1 MSHWF
6 PGLFT
11 ALVCVSTL
19 AAEPGQA
26 DQASKTAPKPAA
38 ISLEKIDRILTKEPK
53 YLAKPKYSLLVLGTA
68 GKVKVWMVEDGKR
81 LFVDKNANGDLTDD
95 GPPLKPKEERKL
107 GPGSWDFNYMLE
119 TIAPAD
125 GSRHTSFRLR
135 RWNYGDDEDSYG
147 LSLTLD
153 DHIPMY
159 AGWFGTFWSA
169 KAETAPVVHFGGP
182 LTPKLLRAKE
192 FIIGGPKT
200 RLSVAFVN
208 PGLEPGAMSR
218 LSIEALA
225 PLIRPKVE
233 IQWPADPGREPLTTT
248 HVLDERCCYWEF
260 YTTNFQSPADI
271 LPGVA
276 KLTLRLPAGAFPFE
290 LTTSTIEVPVVRPA
304 KP

>member
-1 MSHWF
+1 
-6 PGLFT
+6 
-11 ALVCVSTL
+11 
-19 AAEPGQA
+19 
-26 DQASKTAPKPAA
+26 
-38 ISLEKIDRILTKEPK
+38 LEKIDRTLTKEPK
-53 YLAKPKYSLLVLGTA
+53 YLTKPKYSLLVLGTA
-68 GKVKVWMVEDGKR
+68 GKVTVWMVEDGKR

-95 GPPLKPKEERKL
+95 GPPLEPKDERKL
-107 GPGSWDFNYMLE
+107 GPGSWDFNYLLE

-125 GSRHTSFRLR
+125 GSRHTSFQLR
-135 RWNYGDDEDSYG
+135 RWNYGDNEDSYG

-169 KAETAPVVHFGGP
+169 KPETAPAIHFGGP

-192 FIIGGPKT
+192 FIIRGPKT

-218 LSIEALA
+218 LSIDALA
-225 PLIRPKVE
+225 PLVRPKVE
-233 IQWPADPGREPLTTT
+233 IEWPAAAGCEPRTTT

-260 YTTNFQSPADI
+260 YTTNFQPPADI

-276 KLTLRLPAGAFPFE
+276 KLTLRLPVGAFPFE
-290 LTTSTIEVPVVRPA
+290 LTTSTIEVPVVRPS